1 MVSAPLVAAQETVKS
16 TLSLA
21 EVPGRLGNTDALA
34 DDTDVTIGPATIPLA
49 WGVELDRLS
58 TPTSASPTLTTKPTG
73 NVRFLS
79 I

>member
-1 MVSAPLVAAQETVKS
+1 MVSAPLVAVPEIVKS

-21 EVPGRLGNTDALA
+21 DVPGRWDALA
-34 DDTDVTIGPATIPLA
+34 DDTEVTIGAATIPLA